1 MKRKSL
7 FVIIAL
13 LAAIT
18 FMTGCHITD
27 CECEPNPNA
36 ADIQSARAELILQ

>member
-1 MKRKSL
+1 MKRNSL

-13 LAAIT
+13 LAAMT

-27 CECEPNPNA
+27 CECEPDPNA
-36 ADIQSARAELILQ
+36 ADIQSVRTELILR